1 MNQEK
6 KIPNPMFKLD
16 DFFKTE
22 EQRNEEKKEKIE
34 KINLELLDEFPNH
47 PFKVIENEDF
57 YKLVESIKKNKM
69 LEPILVRPKNDGR
82 FEIISGHRRKKVN
95 EILGNKEID
104 CIVRNMTDEEATIF
118 MVDSNLHREQI
129 LPSEKAF
136 AYKMKF
142 DALKHQGIRTDLT
155 SSPLATKFDSASI
168 IGKENGESRDTV
180 YRFIRLTELIPQLLE
195 FVDNSVIG
203 DKDNYSMALR
213 PAVEIS
219 FLNIDEQL
227 ILLDVIEME
236 SSTPSHAQAIRIR
249 ELSENKTFTEES
261 VTEIMQEEKANQI
274 ANVKVNEAKLRNV
287 IPKNMKI
294 DNMEDFIIKAVKHYS
309 KFLREKD
316 MER

>member
-6 KIPNPMFKLD
+6 KIANPMFKLD

-47 PFKVIENEDF
+47 PFKVLENDDF
-57 YKLVESIKKNKM
+57 YKLVDSIEKNKM

-82 FEIISGHRRKKVN
+82 FEIISGHRRKKAN

-104 CIVRNMTDEEATIF
+104 CIVRDMTDEEATIF

-219 FLNIDEQL
+219 FLNKDEQL

-249 ELSENKTFTEES
+249 ELSEKKAFTEES

-287 IPKNMKI
+287 LPKNMKI

>member
-6 KIPNPMFKLD
+6 KIANPMFKLD

-34 KINLELLDEFPNH
+34 KINLELIDEFPNH
-47 PFKVIENEDF
+47 PFKVLENDDF
-57 YKLVESIKKNKM
+57 YKLVDSIEKNKM

-82 FEIISGHRRKKVN
+82 FEIISGHRRKKAN

-104 CIVRNMTDEEATIF
+104 CIVRDMTDEEATIF

-219 FLNIDEQL
+219 FLNKDEQL

-249 ELSENKTFTEES
+249 ELSEKKAFTEES

-287 IPKNMKI
+287 LPKNMKI

>member
-6 KIPNPMFKLD
+6 KIANPMFKLD

-34 KINLELLDEFPNH
+34 KVKLELLDEFPNH
-47 PFKVIENEDF
+47 PFKVLENDDF
-57 YKLVESIKKNKM
+57 YKLVDSIEKNKM

-82 FEIISGHRRKKVN
+82 FEIISGHRRKKAN

-104 CIVRNMTDEEATIF
+104 CIVRDMTDEEATIF

-219 FLNIDEQL
+219 FLNKDEQL

-236 SSTPSHAQAIRIR
+236 DATPSHAQAIRIR
-249 ELSENKTFTEES
+249 ELSRNNKFDINS
-261 VTEIMQEEKANQI
+261 VSKIMQEEKANQI

-287 IPKNMKI
+287 LPKNMKI

>member
-6 KIPNPMFKLD
+6 KIANPMFKLD

-34 KINLELLDEFPNH
+34 KVNLELLDEFPNH
-47 PFKVIENEDF
+47 PFKVLENDDF
-57 YKLVESIKKNKM
+57 YKLVDSIEKNKM

-82 FEIISGHRRKKVN
+82 FEIISGHRRKKAN

-104 CIVRNMTDEEATIF
+104 CIVRDMTDEEATIF

-219 FLNIDEQL
+219 FLNKDEQL

-236 SSTPSHAQAIRIR
+236 DATPSHAQAIRIR
-249 ELSENKTFTEES
+249 ELSRNNKFDINS
-261 VTEIMQEEKANQI
+261 VSKIMQEEKANQI

-287 IPKNMKI
+287 LPKNMKI

>member
-6 KIPNPMFKLD
+6 KIANPMFKLD

-34 KINLELLDEFPNH
+34 KVNLELLDEFPNH
-47 PFKVIENEDF
+47 PFKVLENDDF
-57 YKLVESIKKNKM
+57 YKLVDSIEKNKM

-82 FEIISGHRRKKVN
+82 FEIISGHRRKKAN

-104 CIVRNMTDEEATIF
+104 CIVRDMTDEEATIF

-219 FLNIDEQL
+219 FLNKDEQL

-249 ELSENKTFTEES
+249 ELSEKKAFTEES

-287 IPKNMKI
+287 LPKNMKI

>member
-6 KIPNPMFKLD
+6 KIANPMFKLD

-34 KINLELLDEFPNH
+34 KVNLELLDEFPNH
-47 PFKVIENEDF
+47 PFKVLENDDF
-57 YKLVESIKKNKM
+57 YKLVDSIEKNKM

-82 FEIISGHRRKKVN
+82 FEIISGHRRKKAN

-104 CIVRNMTDEEATIF
+104 CIVRDMTDEEATIF

-219 FLNIDEQL
+219 FLNKDEQL

-287 IPKNMKI
+287 LPKNMKI